1 MLDDELK
8 KITALR
14 NDYMN
19 KMMSELAKNHK
30 LIDK

>member
-8 KITALR
+8 KIMTLR

-19 KMMSELAKNHK
+19 KMMSEFVKDHK